1 MAFNYLFQSPQTWL
15 KMSRQVGSDWKAIT
29 QAVTCNITCNST
41 FSSQLKVWAVG
52 HMTPHE
58 SVGRIIAS
66 VVIIIYQFI
75 SDFHLIWRKNATV
88 TTGNSPNSQADVI
101 AYSFYSNWLPQ
112 DGTTGPALPVY
123 CHLCFK
129 DVREDSEK
137 GQPPGQKTCQVRGN
151 GGGDCELDELGNDT
165 AEENRTP
172 EDYRGWESWGDR
184 WWGRRG
190 NVEGC
195 EWVSERAVNQMAIHH
210 HTHHRLL
217 LSALCVCR
225 QERCPSRCCGCEWKY
240 KGQRGIGPKN
250 RHSSQQAGWHGV
262 MPQPLFA
269 AWRHRMPRHM
279 LMWTKSHT
287 RAGVGTGWETAWI
300 HFLNRSLNLWV

>member
-123 CHLCFK
+123 WHLCFK

-137 GQPPGQKTCQVRGN
+137 GQAPGQKTCQVRGN

-195 EWVSERAVNQMAIHH
+195 EWASERASGQPNGHSSPYTPPAPAFG
-210 HTHHRLL
+210 
-217 LSALCVCR
+217 ALCVQTGEVPIKVLRVWMEIQRAKGHRAKEQALQSTSRVARCYAPASVRGMTAQDAEAHANVNQITHTCR
-225 QERCPSRCCGCEWKY
+225 
-240 KGQRGIGPKN
+240 
-250 RHSSQQAGWHGV
+250 GWHG
-262 MPQPLFA
+262 L
-269 AWRHRMPRHM
+269 
-279 LMWTKSHT
+279 
-287 RAGVGTGWETAWI
+287 GNC
-300 HFLNRSLNLWV
+300 LNSFFK